1 MMHVTL
7 NVKHG
12 RRDEN
17 LEELFE
23 RERQRIV
30 SRLGDEPLERV
41 SLHAELEV
49 STHRKEG
56 FASLTLDLP
65 SGALN
70 AHSRGRSHLAALRS
84 AVEALLVELTRH
96 RERARE
102 REREALSIRHPNDI
116 LPQTG

>member
-30 SRLGDEPLERV
+30 ARLKDEPLDRV
-41 SLHAELEV
+41 SLHAELEF

-70 AHSRGRSHLAALRS
+70 AHARGRSHLQALRG

-102 REREALSIRHPNDI
+102 RAREAGTIRHNGDI
-116 LPQTG
+116 LPQAG